1 MLQFTQLEKSMNKR
15 GFKTE
20 RSKDLLGYDVLHIS
34 DSVEASI
41 CQSDEHFPLYYL
53 EIDGK
58 VSYIKTQKEAGERIK
73 VKNRIKKRG

>member
-20 RSKDLLGYDVLHIS
+20 RSKDLLGYDVLYITDAVKANIS
-34 DSVEASI
+34 
-41 CQSDEHFPLYYL
+41 QSDRYFPLYYL

-58 VSYIKTQKEAGERIK
+58 VSYVKTQREAGERIK
-73 VKNRIKKRG
+73 VKNRRKKRG